1 VIGKSSLILMSV
13 KFVHYLIMNK
23 EMIDEVEF
31 SWEIGRKMS
40 SFEFGNNCG
49 DRNEV

>member
-1 VIGKSSLILMSV
+1 MSV

-23 EMIDEVEF
+23 EMSDEVKQNF
-31 SWEIGRKMS
+31 LGKYGRKMS